1 MTHSTKVSWP
11 KHIEFPREPA
21 DVDTEAAEDLRRDRQ
36 GFIANVKTSMAG
48 GRVRGETFDRVIVR

>member
-1 MTHSTKVSWP
+1 M
-11 KHIEFPREPA
+11 RNA
-21 DVDTEAAEDLRRDRQ
+21 EAAEDLRRDRQ